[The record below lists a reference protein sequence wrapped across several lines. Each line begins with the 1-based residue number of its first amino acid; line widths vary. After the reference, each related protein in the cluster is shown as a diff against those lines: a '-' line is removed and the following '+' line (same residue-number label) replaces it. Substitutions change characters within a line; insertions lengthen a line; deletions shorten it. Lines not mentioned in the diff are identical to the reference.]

1 MTPCHCP
8 EWVPLFPL
16 PNAVLL
22 PRAILPLHVF
32 EPRYRRMTKDALKGD
47 RCIAVALLRPGFEAN
62 YHTLDSEIHPIVG
75 IGKIMREERLPDGR
89 FNFLLQGAWRGQ
101 IIDENRDRE
110 YRIGRIKPLNPLPSQ
125 PEDECALR
133 RRLRELLETEP
144 IAMLARE
151 ANWPQL
157 LACSGYTL
165 SDVVDLIASTV
176 LTRPEDKQ
184 CFLSEASVAKRA
196 LCMLDVLE
204 SVKIRMQNCQSA
216 RPARTWPP
224 PSYQN

>member
-1 MTPCHCP
+1 MTPCRCP

-32 EPRYRRMTKDALKGD
+32 EPRYRKMTLDALKGS
-47 RCIAVALLRPGFEAN
+47 RCIAVALLKPGYEAN
-62 YHTLDSEIHPIVG
+62 YHTLKSEIHPVVG
-75 IGKIMREERLPDGR
+75 VGKILREERLPDGR
-89 FNFLLQGAWRGQ
+89 FNFLLQGAWRGKLIEEKRNQ
-101 IIDENRDRE
+101 E
-110 YRIGRIKPLNPLPSQ
+110 YRIGRIKPLNPLPGQ
-125 PEDECALR
+125 PDDECALR
-133 RRLRELLETEP
+133 RRLRELLEAEP
-144 IAMLARE
+144 IATMARE
-151 ANWPQL
+151 ANWLQV
-157 LACSGYTL
+157 LACSSYSL
-165 SDVVDLIASTV
+165 SDVVDLIASTL

-196 LCMLDVLE
+196 QCILDMLE
-204 SVKIRMQNCQSA
+204 SVKIRMQNCRNA